1 MKLAITATLHNLAFA
16 VHYCE
21 WTQQYFTE
29 ICEIL
34 SRNDIIQ
41 NGNFGDDIKKIL
53 LRDIREGYTRLK
65 SFFDVDKT
73 QMNDEED
80 TLVRLIN
87 ILSAEQYVE
96 LAENILT
103 PYCHIEFDEASL
115 EKLNKLGYL

>member
-1 MKLAITATLHNLAFA
+1 MKLAITATPHNLAFA

-41 NGNFGDDIKKIL
+41 NGHFSDDIKKIL

-96 LAENILT
+96 LAESILT

>member
-1 MKLAITATLHNLAFA
+1 MKLAITATPHNLAFA

-41 NGNFGDDIKKIL
+41 NGHFGDDIKKVLIF
-53 LRDIREGYTRLK
+53 DIRAGYTRLK
-65 SFFDVDKT
+65 SRFDVDET

-87 ILSAEQYVE
+87 ILSAEQYIE
-96 LAENILT
+96 LANSILT
-103 PYCHIEFDEASL
+103 QYCHIEFDEASL